1 MKAKKILC
9 VLLSALMLTSVFT
22 ISAFADEEETE
33 QNGYEVYVNGQ
44 KFSETVTEIACGS
57 GTATYDAENATL
69 TLEDAEITTYY
80 EYKPQYQALIYS
92 AEKNLDIE
100 LVGENKLV
108 GQDPYDDGIDA
119 AGGCNITVFGDG
131 TLDISEVYYGFYIG
145 SWDVEGGDLVFSDT
159 TVNVKA
165 KKATGI
171 WVNHDIDFIDSTVTA
186 STESKFYSGIVSN
199 TDGTITVTD
208 GELNVNAPG
217 VGILMGN
224 RDETDHVFTLNSGA
238 VNINA
243 GTGIYCEPVNGD
255 GDINGTIY
263 INGGTLTVVSEDGG
277 TNIEDVELDEGV
289 NYLEGTSLLDS
300 GRVVIG
306 DGEAPTTE
314 PATSEPVTTEPATTE
329 PATTEPVTTEPVTTE
344 PATTEPATTEPAT
357 TEPVTTEPVTTEPVT
372 TEPETTQP
380 ATKAPSLTY
389 TKKSIQTAGKFTLAV
404 KNKGS
409 NKVTFA
415 TGNKKVAT
423 VTSRG
428 VVTGL
433 QRGSAI
439 IKVTVGGE
447 LLKCKV
453 TVTNNA
459 ILKYKKKALSTK
471 SYKVKKG
478 KSLTF
483 KVYRRVSSIK
493 IVYSVSN
500 KKIAKVTS
508 KAKSNT
514 VVIKGLKVGTATIS
528 VKLNGVKTYKI
539 KVKVV
544 K

>member
-1 MKAKKILC
+1 
-9 VLLSALMLTSVFT
+9 
-22 ISAFADEEETE
+22 
-33 QNGYEVYVNGQ
+33 
-44 KFSETVTEIACGS
+44 
-57 GTATYDAENATL
+57 
-69 TLEDAEITTYY
+69 
-80 EYKPQYQALIYS
+80 
-92 AEKNLDIE
+92 
-100 LVGENKLV
+100 
-108 GQDPYDDGIDA
+108 
-119 AGGCNITVFGDG
+119 
-131 TLDISEVYYGFYIG
+131 
-145 SWDVEGGDLVFSDT
+145 
-159 TVNVKA
+159 
-165 KKATGI
+165 
-171 WVNHDIDFIDSTVTA
+171 
-186 STESKFYSGIVSN
+186 
-199 TDGTITVTD
+199 
-208 GELNVNAPG
+208 
-217 VGILMGN
+217 MGN

-314 PATSEPVTTEPATTE
+314 PATTEPVTTEPTTTEPATTE
-329 PATTEPVTTEPVTTE
+329 PATTEPVTTEPV
-344 PATTEPATTEPAT
+344 TTEPAT

-439 IKVTVGGE
+439 IKVTVGGK

-471 SYKVKKG
+471 PYKVKKG